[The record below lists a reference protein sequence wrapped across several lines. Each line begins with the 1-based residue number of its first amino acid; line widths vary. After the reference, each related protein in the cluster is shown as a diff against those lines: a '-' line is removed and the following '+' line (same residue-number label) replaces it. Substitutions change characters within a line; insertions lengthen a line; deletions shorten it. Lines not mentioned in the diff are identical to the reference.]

1 MDYGDNMM
9 KIKVIGERTET
20 VFHNVPN
27 KVGKAVITLLQEVE
41 NDDSKLFSST
51 HLIDNEER

>member
-1 MDYGDNMM
+1 MM

-41 NDDSKLFSST
+41 NNKSKLISSI
-51 HLIDNEER
+51 HLIDDEVTE

>member
-1 MDYGDNMM
+1 MM
-9 KIKVIGERTET
+9 KIKVIGECTET

-41 NDDSKLFSST
+41 NNESKLISSV
-51 HLIDNEER
+51 HLIDDEVTT